1 MEERRR
7 RFGIYDREAEY
18 TRRLGSYLRRRCGDM
33 LEIKIFTRLETLES
47 CLGDEMLDMALV
59 GKEAAELCRN
69 CRGLWF
75 AVLTE
80 EGGENGFS
88 DDGTNIPQINKY
100 QSAEQIW
107 KQILKLEGGLFWE
120 GERDQG
126 YGNTVSFLGICSPV
140 HGCGK
145 TSLGLIMSRIL
156 AERKKVLFLT
166 LDEFSS
172 LPFLVGEERQE
183 EAELSELFYYY
194 SQKELTGAR
203 IQAAAGRWGQAEYI
217 FPVKIPEDLYQDNMP
232 YKTGFFLELAERGG
246 YELAVLDL
254 GEHAYGKEHL
264 MRLCSRLF
272 VPGRESPMDEMRINM
287 FLEWLKKRGAG
298 EHAVRCLIPAG
309 PEDIRKYSLIK
320 AFHGQMGS
328 YVRELLD
335 RYGYGQGVEG

>member
-1 MEERRR
+1 MGGHRR

-18 TRRLGSYLRRRCGDM
+18 ARRLGSYLRRRCEDM

-47 CLGDEMLDMALV
+47 CLADEGLDMALV
-59 GKEAAELCRN
+59 GLEAAELCRN
-69 CRGLWF
+69 CRDLWF

-80 EGGENGFS
+80 KGGGNGFS
-88 DDGTNIPQINKY
+88 DDGTNVPQIDKY

-107 KQILKLEGGLFWE
+107 KRILDLEGGLIME
-120 GERDQG
+120 GKRDQAD
-126 YGNTVSFLGICSPV
+126 GNTVSFLGVCSPV

-156 AERKKVLFLT
+156 AEQKKVLFLT

-217 FPVKIPEDLYQDNMP
+217 FPVKIPEDLYQDKMP
-232 YKTGFFLELAERGG
+232 FETGFFLELAQLGG
-246 YELAVLDL
+246 YELAVLDM

-272 VPGRESPMDEMRINM
+272 VPGRESPADEMRISM
-287 FLEWLKKRGAG
+287 FLEWLQERGAG
-298 EHAVRCLIPAG
+298 EHAVRCRVPAG
-309 PEDIRKYSLIK
+309 PEEIRRYSLIK
-320 AFHGQMGS
+320 AFYGQMGS

-335 RYGYGQGVEG
+335 RYGYGQGV